1 MTESIFYS
9 LLFAPNAL
17 ILMTIAST
25 LLWLLKWRK
34 FAIFSISVGILWV
47 FLWSLPATTLIAGGY
62 LEQRYPAKS
71 PLEYPKVDAIVVLG
85 GHIQG
90 NRRNWFE
97 QFNRDL
103 VISRESVAAQLYRA
117 QRADLILLSGG
128 ALKGPVS
135 DTATMARSL
144 EQMGIP
150 AQAIIQETQSQNT
163 LENARLTD
171 KTLRDL
177 ERQQILLVTSALHM
191 PRAMTA
197 FDNQPMDVT
206 PAPLP
211 AQISWPKSRSMPI
224 WVPDLHTLLASQTII
239 KEYAGLVLYWL
250 RSMTRTS

>member
-1 MTESIFYS
+1 MTESVFYS
-9 LLFAPNAL
+9 LLFAPNVL
-17 ILMTIAST
+17 ILMAIIST

-34 FAIFSISVGILWV
+34 VAVFALGTGFLWV

-62 LEQRYPAKS
+62 LEQRYPRKA
-71 PLEYPKVDAIVVLG
+71 PADYPKADAIVVLG

-90 NRRNWFE
+90 NRHNWFE
-97 QFNRDL
+97 DFNRDL
-103 VISRESVAAQLYRA
+103 VVSRESVAAELFDA
-117 QRADLILLSGG
+117 QRSDLILLSGG
-128 ALKGPVS
+128 ALKGSVS

-144 EQMGIP
+144 QSMGIP
-150 AQAIIQETQSQNT
+150 ATAIIQETQSQNT

-197 FDNQPMDVT
+197 FDDQPMIVT

-211 AQISWPKSRSMPI
+211 AQIIWPKGRTMPI
-224 WVPDLHTLLASQTII
+224 WMPDLHTLLASQTII
-239 KEYAGLVLYWL
+239 KEYVGLILYWVRATL
-250 RSMTRTS
+250 